1 VSWLTKIA
9 LKKRWLTFLI
19 VAIIT
24 GVSIWT
30 TINMKME
37 LIPDIEF
44 PATSIVTIYPQA
56 KATEVMNEV
65 AIPIEGTIAD
75 IDGLRNLSSTCTEGT
90 AFTFAFFEYG
100 TDMDKINELIGQ
112 RLDELDLPEEVRNL
126 PAQMPQLEEN
136 PKLYAIDVNMMP
148 VVMIGLSG
156 NLSAEE
162 LNQIAEAEF
171 LPKLQAIEGVYQ
183 VGIDSISA
191 DKVLVSL
198 DVDAINKY
206 DISIS
211 QVAGLL
217 AMGSFNSLGQIRD
230 ASFGAGDL
238 TLSDISEI
246 DIGPAPGTAITRT
259 NGNLSIGI
267 SVMKEAEANT
277 VLVANAVMDEISHV
291 KASLDADIEA
301 VTIFD
306 QSEFIEMSI
315 SELLREAL
323 IGGSLAIAVVF
334 LFLMAFR
341 ASLVTAIS
349 IPLSILVGFF
359 LMSSFGFTINI
370 LTLSAMAIAVGRVID
385 DSIVVLEVIVRNLR
399 RGQRFKE
406 AALNGAREVAAPV
419 TSATLATVVIFLPL
433 AFVGGIVGEMFVPF
447 ALTIT
452 FALLASLFVALVVI
466 PPLCNFKISTKDRI
480 RGSRDF
486 WYQKLYIPVLK
497 WSLAHRLVTLLVAT
511 LLFFG
516 SFALVPVIGT
526 SFIQGMSEQQLTVE
540 VVMPAGS
547 DLVETKEMAVRLEQA
562 LSDSPSVRS
571 YQTFIG
577 SSSTLTGGFTAMM
590 SGGTNAATITVIL
603 YNDTDMDKEAA
614 GLRQAYANIDT
625 GGAIVKVTTGDAMSA
640 QMMGGGLDVSI
651 RGDNFG
657 DIALVSQNLISE
669 LSGISGLADIELE
682 ISSVEPKLD
691 ITIDQ
696 ERLLSSG
703 LPQEQIEMI
712 GLELFLMNLGG
723 TVSEANIE
731 GETLDIF
738 LKGITPELSS
748 VDLASELS
756 IGFPVSV
763 KLGDIATVE
772 LGEQPVSIQRIDQKL
787 AANITGTITE
797 RDVGS
802 VNRTVQ
808 QKIDQLEL
816 PTGVE
821 IKVGG
826 TAEMMQES
834 FSGMF
839 IAIIVAALLA
849 YAVIVVTFRSF
860 INPIII
866 MMSLPLASIGA
877 LLGLLIAGYPI
888 GVSALMGVLMLVGIV
903 LTNAIV
909 LISLVERL
917 KKAGMNTHD
926 ALVEGSKTRLRPI
939 LMTAI
944 TTMVAMVPI
953 ALGLGEGTLM
963 AAELAVVVIGG
974 LFSSTL
980 LTLLVIPVIYSLVE
994 GLRNRIKQL
1003 RAIR

>member
-1 VSWLTKIA
+1 MSWLTKIA

-19 VAIIT
+19 VALVT
-24 GVSIWT
+24 GASILAT
-30 TINMKME
+30 VNMKME
-37 LIPDIEF
+37 LIPDIDF
-44 PATSIVTIYPQA
+44 GATSIVTVYPQA
-56 KATEVMNEV
+56 KAEEVMNEV
-65 AIPIEGTIAD
+65 AIPIEDAIAD
-75 IDGLRNLSSTCTEGT
+75 MDGLRQLISTCTEGSS
-90 AFTFAFFEYG
+90 FTFAFFEYG
-100 TDMDKINELIGQ
+100 TDMDKVNKLIRE

-126 PAQMPQLEEN
+126 PAQMPQMESN
-136 PKLYAIDVNMMP
+136 PQIYAIDVNIMP
-148 VVMIGLSG
+148 VVMFGLSG
-156 NLSAEE
+156 DLSADQ
-162 LNQIAEAEF
+162 LNQIATTEFVPRLEA
-171 LPKLQAIEGVYQ
+171 IDGVYQ
-183 VGIDSISA
+183 VGMNAISA
-191 DKVLVSL
+191 DKILLSL
-198 DVDAINKY
+198 DINKINEY
-206 DISIS
+206 GISVS
-211 QVAGLL
+211 QVVGAL
-217 AMGSFNSLGQIRD
+217 AMSQYNSLDQIRD
-230 ASFGAGDL
+230 TAFGPSGL
-238 TLSDISEI
+238 TLGDFSEI
-246 DIGPAPGTAITRT
+246 ETGPAPGTAITRT
-259 NGNLSIGI
+259 NGNPSVGI
-267 SVMKEAEANT
+267 SIMKESEANT
-277 VLVANAVMDEISHV
+277 VVVANAVMDEINDI
-291 KASLDADIEA
+291 KASLGGDVEI

-306 QSEFIEMSI
+306 QSEFIEISI

-323 IGGSLAIAVVF
+323 IGGGLAIIVVF

-341 ASLVTAIS
+341 ASLVVAIS
-349 IPLSILVGFF
+349 IPLSILVGFL

-433 AFVGGIVGEMFVPF
+433 AFVGGIVGEMFIPF

-452 FALLASLFVALVVI
+452 FALIASLFVALMVI
-466 PPLCNFKISTKDRI
+466 PPLCNFKVSIKDRLKT
-480 RGSRDF
+480 RDS
-486 WYQKLYIPVLK
+486 WYQKLYVPMLK
-497 WSLAHRLVTLLVAT
+497 WSLAHRAITLLVAT

-526 SFIQGMSEQQLTVE
+526 AFIPSMSEQEITVE
-540 VVMPAGS
+540 VVMPPGT
-547 DLVETKEMAVRLEQA
+547 DLIATQEMAISLEKA
-562 LSDSPSVRS
+562 LSENPEVRN
-571 YQTFIG
+571 YQTFAG
-577 SSSTLTGGFTAMM
+577 SSGTLMGGFSAMM

-603 YNDTDMDKEAA
+603 YSDADMEKEAEE
-614 GLRQAYANIDT
+614 LRRAYADLT
-625 GGAIVKVTTGDAMSA
+625 GEGVIIKVTTGDAMSA
-640 QMMGGGLDVSI
+640 QMMGGGLDVSV

-657 DIALVSQNLISE
+657 DVASISQKLLSE
-669 LSGISGLADIELE
+669 LSGVSGLADIEID
-682 ISSVEPKLD
+682 ISNVEPKLD
-691 ITIDQ
+691 IAIDQ
-696 ERLLSSG
+696 EKLLSSG
-703 LPQEQIEMI
+703 LPQEQLAQI
-712 GLELFLMNLGG
+712 GQELFLMNLGG
-723 TVSEANIE
+723 TVAQANIE
-731 GETLDIF
+731 GQTVDIF
-738 LKGITPELSS
+738 LKGVTPELTSAE
-748 VDLASELS
+748 VARELR

-763 KLGDIATVE
+763 KLSDIAFVE
-772 LGEQPVSIQRIDQKL
+772 LGAQPVSIQRIDQKL
-787 AANITGTITE
+787 AASITGSITE
-797 RDVGS
+797 KDVGS
-802 VNRTVQ
+802 VNRAVQ

-816 PTGVE
+816 PVGAE

-877 LLGLLIAGYPI
+877 LVGLLVTGYPL

-917 KKAGMNTHD
+917 KKQGMFTYD
-926 ALVEGSKTRLRPI
+926 ALVEGGKTRLRPI

-944 TTMVAMVPI
+944 TTMVAMLPI
-953 ALGLGEGTLM
+953 AFGLGEGTLM

-994 GLRNRIKQL
+994 GMRSRLRNRKT
-1003 RAIR
+1003 

>member
-9 LKKRWLTFLI
+9 LKKRWLTFLL

-24 GVSIWT
+24 GTSVWAT
-30 TINMKME
+30 VNMKME

-44 PATSIVTIYPQA
+44 PATSVITVYPQA

-65 AIPIEGTIAD
+65 AIPIEGVIAD
-75 IDGLRNLSSTCTEGT
+75 IDGLRSLSSTCTEGSS
-90 AFTFAFFEYG
+90 FTFAFFDYG
-100 TDMDKINELIGQ
+100 TDMDEVNEIIGQ
-112 RLDELDLPEEVRNL
+112 RLDELDLPTEVRSL
-126 PAQMPQLEEN
+126 PDQMPQLEEN
-136 PKLYAIDVNMMP
+136 PQLFAIDINMMP
-148 VVMIGLSG
+148 VVMFGLSSD
-156 NLSAEE
+156 LPAEQ
-162 LNQIAEAEF
+162 LNEIAETEF
-171 LPKLQAIEGVYQ
+171 LPKLHSIDGVYQ
-183 VGIDSISA
+183 VGMDSISA

-198 DVDAINKY
+198 DVSKINQY
-206 DISIS
+206 GISIS
-211 QVAGLL
+211 QMAGLL
-217 AMGSFNSLGQIRD
+217 AMGSFNSLDQV
-230 ASFGAGDL
+230 GDTPVGISGL

-246 DIGPAPGTAITRT
+246 EKGPAPGTAITRT
-259 NGNLSIGI
+259 NGNPSVGI
-267 SVMKEAEANT
+267 SIMKEAEANT
-277 VLVANAVMDEISHV
+277 VSVANSVMDEVNDI
-291 KASLDADIEA
+291 KASLGVDVSV

-306 QSEFIEMSI
+306 QSEFIEISI
-315 SELLREAL
+315 SELLREAV
-323 IGGSLAIAVVF
+323 IGGALAIIVVF

-349 IPLSILVGFF
+349 IPLSILVGFL

-399 RGQRFKE
+399 HGQKFKE
-406 AALNGAREVAAPV
+406 AALNGAKEVAAPV

-433 AFVGGIVGEMFVPF
+433 AFVGGIVGEMFIPF

-452 FALLASLFVALVVI
+452 FALIASLFVALMVI
-466 PPLCNFKISTKDRI
+466 PPLCNFKISVKERI
-480 RGSRDF
+480 KAKTRDS

-497 WSLAHRLVTLLVAT
+497 WSLAHRVVTLLVAT

-516 SFALVPVIGT
+516 SFAIVPVIGT
-526 SFIQGMSEQQLTVE
+526 SFLQGMSEQQLTVE
-540 VVMPAGS
+540 VIMPPGS
-547 DLVETKEMAVRLEQA
+547 DLIETEEMAMRLEQA
-562 LSDSPSVRS
+562 LSESDEVRS
-571 YQTFIG
+571 YQTFAG
-577 SSSTLTGGFTAMM
+577 SSGTLTGGFTAMM

-603 YNDTDMDKEAA
+603 YNDADMEVEAEK
-614 GLRQAYANIDT
+614 LRQAYADIDT
-625 GGAIVKVTTGDAMSA
+625 GNAIVNVTSGDAMSV
-640 QMMGGGLDVSI
+640 QMMGGGLDVSV
-651 RGDNFG
+651 RGDNFS
-657 DIALVSQNLISE
+657 DIASVSENLVSE
-669 LSGISGLADIELE
+669 LSEVSGIADIELE

-696 ERLLSSG
+696 VKLISSG
-703 LPQEQIEMI
+703 LPEEQIAMI
-712 GLELFLMNLGG
+712 GQEFFLMNLGG
-723 TVSEANIE
+723 TVSQVDIL
-731 GETLDIF
+731 GETVDVF
-738 LKGITPELSS
+738 LKGITPELESAK
-748 VDLASELS
+748 VARELS

-763 KLGDIATVE
+763 KLADIASVE

-787 AANITGTITE
+787 ASSITGVITD

-802 VNRTVQ
+802 INRVVQ
-808 QKIDQLEL
+808 QKIDQISL
-816 PTGVE
+816 PAGVE
-821 IKVGG
+821 IKIGG
-826 TAEMMQES
+826 TAEMMAES

-877 LLGLLIAGYPI
+877 LVGLLIAGYPI

-917 KKAGMNTHD
+917 KKEGRSTHD
-926 ALVEGSKTRLRPI
+926 ALVEGGKTRLRPI

-953 ALGLGEGTLM
+953 SLGLGEGTLM

-980 LTLLVIPVIYSLVE
+980 LTLLVIPVIYSIVE
-994 GLRNRIKQL
+994 GLRSRL
-1003 RAIR
+1003 RSRNT